1 MAYTYTLPITA
12 FMNDKVDVESFQ
24 QEVNALGLVS
34 AALQAIHT
42 HATDVN
48 LIFDVEPSAVDKAA
62 VDGAAAAHDG
72 ESPAQIAILDLV
84 PSIDKDRDVRVI
96 DYKTGLDTRLHKVVK
111 TMYRGEVREV
121 DYYVDETEAEL
132 VLSVKV
138 YADEACTTLGYSRT
152 VLGQPIERWTKRT
165 WFRKGGEVGAE
176 KVTHKVYTHDFVA
189 QMSEGVRR
197 RTNVI
202 DKLSVDV
209 LRGHLFNTA
218 VDPMNPTN
226 EEMQAS
232 YVVVTGYM
240 DKYEAGITTF
250 IRAARNDFLTPPDNP
265 NVTDDTEPW
274 LDFSLTAM
282 GYPTGWTIRTLILE
296 SVKNIS
302 DE

>member
-12 FMNDKVDVESFQ
+12 FLNDKVDVESFQ
-24 QEVNALGLVS
+24 QEVDALGLSS
-34 AALQAIHT
+34 AVLEAIHT

-48 LIFDVEPSAVDKAA
+48 LIFDVEPSAGDKAA
-62 VDGAAAAHDG
+62 VDGAAAVHDG

-84 PSIDKDRDVRVI
+84 PSIDQSRDVRVI

-165 WFRKGGEVGAE
+165 WFRKDGEVGAE
-176 KVTHKVYTHDFVA
+176 KITHKVYTHDPAA
-189 QMSEGVRR
+189 QMAEGIRR
-197 RTNVI
+197 RSNTI

-209 LRGHLFNTA
+209 LRAYVFTTA
-218 VDPMNPTN
+218 VDPMNPTDV
-226 EEMQAS
+226 ELATAYQ
-232 YVVVTGYM
+232 VVTAYM
-240 DKYEAGITTF
+240 DKYEAGVTTF
-250 IRAARNDFLTPPDNP
+250 IRVGRNDFLTPPESP
-265 NVTDDTEPW
+265 NVTDDTDPW
-274 LDFSLTAM
+274 LDNSVEPM
-282 GYPTGWTIRTLILE
+282 GYPTGWTIRTIMLE
-296 SVKNIS
+296 SIKNIS
-302 DE
+302 E